1 MLYLCISN
9 NQIMKKTKEL
19 YRSKLHTRDKSHD
32 VVIIQDITR
41 VSGCKLKMTY
51 ECYNAV
57 ERFTGERL
65 VGGKWEFNFS
75 MSDLGVSS
83 DSSMYVSSEMKR
95 DQRAESL
102 MKRGIELFN
111 ILNS

>member
-1 MLYLCISN
+1 
-9 NQIMKKTKEL
+9 MKKTKEL

-75 MSDLGVSS
+75 MSDLGISS

-111 ILNS
+111 ILNQ

>member
-1 MLYLCISN
+1 
-9 NQIMKKTKEL
+9 MKKTKEL

-65 VGGKWEFNFS
+65 VSGKWEFNFS

-83 DSSMYVSSEMKR
+83 DSSMYVSSQDNR
-95 DQRAESL
+95 LSRAEDL

>member
-1 MLYLCISN
+1 
-9 NQIMKKTKEL
+9 MKKTKEL

-57 ERFTGERL
+57 ERFTGEQL

>member
-1 MLYLCISN
+1 ME
-9 NQIMKKTKEL
+9 KTKEL

-83 DSSMYVSSEMKR
+83 DSSMYVSSQDNR
-95 DQRAESL
+95 LSRAEDL
-102 MKRGIELFN
+102 MKRGIEFFN
-111 ILNS
+111 ILNQ